1 MSGINAI
8 LAQGVGPSL
17 VEGTHAG
24 YFSGRGNMEAEQEK
38 RRLASQ
44 ADIPAAMKGD
54 ADAFGRVAAND
65 PKAAVAVSTALSRMD
80 AGQQAKAKATADYTS
95 RAANAVLQA
104 DPKDRPAIY
113 QQMIDIGRQQG
124 HDVSTLPPQYSPQLD
139 PILRSHR
146 AMGVGVQEW
155 FKQQEET
162 KRKQMPGGV
171 NTGTEVWGTPP
182 GPQSALP
189 STGPAVA
196 SAAPAA
202 GLPPGVQ
209 TPPYLPPAQGVALA
223 TPQAPPGGPVAAPAG
238 PAPVAA
244 PPVAAASAA
253 PIGAPQGFQAMGHRD
268 PQGNLVPALIDGKPV
283 YRNPQ
288 TGEMKLGEPQ
298 MAQAP
303 AVAPVA
309 PEPVALSSGAPG
321 DQPPGSALPGGPQL
335 AQATPPAAPAP
346 RAAPGGTRTSPKIV
360 YEDPAAQGGQIGM
373 FRAPNGKTELIE
385 GPGNT
390 SIYKMPD
397 GSFQAWKPGL
407 VAPGKFEDVKDPSG
421 KLIGQRDKAT
431 NQYHPINQRPDASA
445 VGITPENENL
455 RGDEFVAT
463 LPAGDRN
470 IVGGLLN
477 GTLLLQDLSK
487 RAQDYNRYLSLA
499 KQADPNFD
507 PTPGGA
513 RRRFE
518 QQFMVNGLGGQ
529 TMLAANTAS
538 DHMRTYRDL
547 VDGLNNGNTQMVNGA
562 INAVRRQ
569 FGDAAASNPEAAK
582 AVLATEIAKAVRGAG
597 ALNEQEQKDYQRILS
612 TNQSAQQTQGTLD
625 TLSNLML
632 GRVHPI
638 EDKAK
643 ALGVPDARVS
653 QYFSPRA
660 RDALD
665 YIKNNPLGANKKAP
679 GIMDQIEGLF
689 GGGKSPAPPV
699 APAAPAG
706 GSQKLSPED
715 AAKLPP
721 GTPFIGLDGIP
732 RVRH

>member
-1 MSGINAI
+1 MADNINAI
-8 LAQGVGPSL
+8 LAQGIGPSL

-24 YFSGRGNMEAEQEK
+24 YFSGKGNMEAEQEK

-65 PKAAVAVSTALSRMD
+65 PKGAVAISTALSRMD

-113 QQMIDIGRQQG
+113 QQMLDIGRQQG

-162 KRKQMPGGV
+162 KRKQMPGRV

-189 STGPAVA
+189 SSGPALA
-196 SAAPAA
+196 SAAPDA

-209 TPPYLPPAQGVALA
+209 TAPYLPPAQGVALA

-244 PPVAAASAA
+244 PPIAAASAGPA
-253 PIGAPQGFQAMGHRD
+253 GAPQGFQAMGHRD

-288 TGEMKLGEPQ
+288 TGEMKLGDPQ
-298 MAQAP
+298 MAQGP
-303 AVAPVA
+303 AAA
-309 PEPVALSSGAPG
+309 PESVALSSGAPG

-335 AQATPPAAPAP
+335 AQATPPGVPAA
-346 RAAPGGTRTSPKIV
+346 RATPGGTRTSPKIV

-373 FRAPNGKTELIE
+373 FKAPNGKTELIE

-431 NQYHPINQRPDASA
+431 NQYHPINQTQSATAGIDPDLKGDA
-445 VGITPENENL
+445 VYAALPPARAAEIKSIVNGDNPIPPPNARNQYAQETRQLVFQAAGDGFTDATHKQRMEMKTAMTKGKIGDVLTAQGTLFNHLAELQSTAEDLKNTPYPIINKIGNVIGLNTGDPRVTNMAAVKHRVNEEAEKYFGGSGAVTVSGLSEAQKELNEAQSPEQINGAIQKLTKLIAGRQSELTAQINRGLQYPKDKQLTPDDLLTPEAKAS
-455 RGDEFVAT
+455 RDKIT
-463 LPAGDRN
+463 AGFPQAAPNTVD
-470 IVGGLLN
+470 
-477 GTLLLQDLSK
+477 SK
-487 RAQDYNRYLSLA
+487 L
-499 KQADPNFD
+499 FG
-507 PTPGGA
+507 TPGGPT
-513 RRRFE
+513 R
-518 QQFMVNGLGGQ
+518 
-529 TMLAANTAS
+529 
-538 DHMRTYRDL
+538 
-547 VDGLNNGNTQMVNGA
+547 
-562 INAVRRQ
+562 
-569 FGDAAASNPEAAK
+569 PP
-582 AVLATEIAKAVRGAG
+582 
-597 ALNEQEQKDYQRILS
+597 
-612 TNQSAQQTQGTLD
+612 LD
-625 TLSNLML
+625 T
-632 GRVHPI
+632 
-638 EDKAK
+638 
-643 ALGVPDARVS
+643 
-653 QYFSPRA
+653 F
-660 RDALD
+660 
-665 YIKNNPLGANKKAP
+665 
-679 GIMDQIEGLF
+679 
-689 GGGKSPAPPV
+689 
-699 APAAPAG
+699 
-706 GSQKLSPED
+706 QK
-715 AAKLPP
+715 
-721 GTPFIGLDGIP
+721 
-732 RVRH
+732 